1 MMRSPLLSDL
11 VSLRNTLDQFA
22 NQSLGGDA
30 FRAPS
35 SRAFPNG
42 STWSNP
48 MPIDVYSTTDH
59 AVVLAAVPGM
69 TPDDLDL
76 SIHQNTVTLSG
87 TVQHAADAEDAKD
100 ATWYVSELGGGA
112 YRRSV
117 TLPFPVDAERA
128 TASFEHGIVRVVLPK
143 AHSAMPRKIA
153 ITHGSDEALSATTG
167 A

>member
-1 MMRSPLLSDL
+1 MIRSPLLSDL
-11 VSLRNTLDQFA
+11 MSLRNSLDQFA

-30 FRAPS
+30 FRVPS
-35 SRAFPNG
+35 SRSSGNG
-42 STWSNP
+42 STWANP
-48 MPIDVYSTTDH
+48 MPIDVYSTSDH

-69 TPDDLDL
+69 TPDDLEL

-87 TVQHAADAEDAKD
+87 TVQHTADAEDAKD
-100 ATWYVSELGGGA
+100 ATWYISELGGGT

-128 TASFEHGIVRVVLPK
+128 EAHFAHGIVRIVLPK
-143 AHSAMPRKIA
+143 ADSAKPRKIA
-153 ITHGSDEALSATTG
+153 ISHGGDEALSATTG